1 MVPLLNSTD
10 TVEEFEDRIM
20 QKKMKIPKMSIK
32 NSGNSF
38 ENCYGE
44 ERMPLRHKKVGSGEM
59 VHLSSKIRL
68 FTSIGTNNA
77 LVSTWH
83 LYLQQLTIIITAYVE
98 TDLLYTHT

>member
-1 MVPLLNSTD
+1 MFNATVSGFKSFMRSFMVSLLNSTD

-44 ERMPLRHKKVGSGEM
+44 ERMPLRHKKVGCADTRRPQECPFIPIICIVST
-59 VHLSSKIRL
+59 
-68 FTSIGTNNA
+68 FTTNNQNHH
-77 LVSTWH
+77 S
-83 LYLQQLTIIITAYVE
+83 IR
-98 TDLLYTHT
+98 

>member
-1 MVPLLNSTD
+1 MVSLLNSTD

-44 ERMPLRHKKVGSGEM
+44 ERMPLRHKKVGCAD
-59 VHLSSKIRL
+59 
-68 FTSIGTNNA
+68 TAASIAT
-77 LVSTWH
+77 LCP
-83 LYLQQLTIIITAYVE
+83 IIYSHIYNTYAE
-98 TDLLYTHT
+98 